1 MYDAFLTDK
10 NRRAVRSS
18 VAEDPDILLDRLAA
32 TLGIPEAA
40 AAELLDPGMC
50 TPLPAGTFESVWQ
63 AMTQWEKVTLITH
76 IPGVILEIRGRIPPG
91 TFARGFFNINDP
103 DNPIAGHIKTEEIH
117 SICLVSKPFMGLES
131 HSVRFYRKSGTLL
144 FVVYAGRNGKE
155 VMPSVKE
162 GFMALKQFAE
172 QEVRS

>member
-1 MYDAFLTDK
+1 MYDAFLTDTH
-10 NRRAVRSS
+10 RQAVRNT
-18 VAEDPDILLDRLAA
+18 VAADPDILLDRLAA

-40 AAELLDPGMC
+40 AAELLEPGMC

-144 FVVYAGRNGKE
+144 FAVYAGRNGKE
-155 VMPSVKE
+155 MIPSVKE

-172 QEVRS
+172 QEVRP

>member
-10 NRRAVRSS
+10 NRNRVQSAV
-18 VAEDPDILLDRLAA
+18 AADPGIMLDRLAA
-32 TLGIPEAA
+32 TLGMPEAA
-40 AAELLDPGMC
+40 VAEQLEPGMC

-63 AMTQWEKVTLITH
+63 AMTQWEQVTLITH
-76 IPGVILEIRGRIPPG
+76 TPGAILEVRGRIPPG
-91 TFARGFFNINDP
+91 TFAHGFFNINDP

-131 HSVRFYRKSGTLL
+131 HSVRFYRKNGTLL
-144 FVVYAGRNGKE
+144 FAVYAGRNGKE
-155 VMPSVKE
+155 VIPSVKE
-162 GFMALKQFAE
+162 GFLALKQFAE

>member
-10 NRRAVRSS
+10 NRRAVRNT
-18 VAEDPDILLDRLAA
+18 VTADPGILLDRLAA

-63 AMTQWEKVTLITH
+63 AMTQWEQVTLITH
-76 IPGVILEIRGRIPPG
+76 TPGAILEVRGRIPPG
-91 TFARGFFNINDP
+91 EVAHGYFNINDP
-103 DNPIAGHIKTEEIH
+103 DNPISGHIKAEEIH

-131 HSVRFYRKSGTLL
+131 YSVRVYRKSGTLL
-144 FVVYAGRNGKE
+144 LAVYAGRNGRE
-155 VMPSVKE
+155 VIPSVKE
-162 GFMALKQFAE
+162 GFLALKQFAG
-172 QEVRS
+172 QEVRP

>member
-18 VAEDPDILLDRLAA
+18 VAADPGILLDRLAA

-50 TPLPAGTFESVWQ
+50 TPLPAGAFESVWH
-63 AMTQWEKVTLITH
+63 AMTQWEQVTMIIH
-76 IPGVILEIRGRIPPG
+76 IPGVILEVRGRIPPG
-91 TFARGFFNINDP
+91 KFAHGYFNINDP
-103 DNPIAGHIKTEEIH
+103 DNPIAGHIKAEEIQ

-144 FVVYAGRNGKE
+144 FAVYTGRNGRE
-155 VMPSVKE
+155 VIPSVKE
-162 GFMALKQFAE
+162 GFMALKQYAE